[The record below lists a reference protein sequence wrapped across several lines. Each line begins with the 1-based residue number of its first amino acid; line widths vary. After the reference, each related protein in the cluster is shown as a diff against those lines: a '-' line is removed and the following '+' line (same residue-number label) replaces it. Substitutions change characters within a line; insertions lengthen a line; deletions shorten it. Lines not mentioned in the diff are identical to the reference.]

1 MSLLNTSFMQK
12 KKKKKNVNSKS
23 WETGVTDGLRG
34 GTKLNSQIHRGTRLV
49 AQNIIT
55 LKLKLTSLARK

>member
-12 KKKKKNVNSKS
+12 KKKNVNSQS

-34 GTKLNSQIHRGTRLV
+34 GTKLNSQIHRGLRLV
-49 AQNIIT
+49 AQNTIT